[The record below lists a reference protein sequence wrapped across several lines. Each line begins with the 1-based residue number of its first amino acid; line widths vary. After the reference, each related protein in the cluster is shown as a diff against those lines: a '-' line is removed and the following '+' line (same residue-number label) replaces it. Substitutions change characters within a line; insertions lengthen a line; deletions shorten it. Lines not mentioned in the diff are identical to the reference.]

1 MVDIARLRR
10 FLNPRHVAVMGG
22 HWSDEVVRQLDKIGY
37 AGEIWPVNP
46 KRTDLAGR
54 KCFASL
60 DDLPAAPDA
69 AFVGVNRDATIEAV
83 KTLSAMG
90 AGGGLCFA
98 SGYAE
103 VPDGE
108 DRQKALVEAAG
119 DMPIQG
125 PNCYGLINYLD
136 GVPLW
141 PDQHGGKRIGEGVAI
156 LSQSGNIGVNVT
168 MQRRGLPLAYMVS
181 LGNQAQTGVA
191 EFIDAMLEDERIKA
205 IGILI
210 EGLPDIARFTQ
221 AAARAL
227 EKKVPIVAMKS
238 GRSEA
243 GAKITVS
250 HTSTLAGADNLYDAM
265 FERYGI
271 VRVHTLPVMMETL
284 KFLSIAGPL
293 KGNRVVSLSC
303 SGGEASMIADL
314 ADGRDLSFDDFD
326 EGARSRI
333 KETTHELVHVSN
345 PFDYHTF
352 DWGKPEALARTFTE
366 VAKSGYDARMIMLDW
381 PPRDICDPRD
391 WNATLDAF
399 ATASEAASG
408 ASLVVSSLHESLPP
422 EARDAMIVRGIVPMY
437 GLEETLTALEAAVW
451 VGRRHARAETEGA
464 PTPMSTA
471 TAAAGEACILDEAE
485 SKKQLA
491 AYGLATPESR
501 VARAEDAA
509 GEAAALGFPVVLKAL
524 DSHLTHKS
532 DVGGVALGLE
542 DEEGIR
548 HAVNDMAALSDR
560 FLIERMQPSPL
571 AELIVGVERDP
582 QFGLVLVIGAG
593 GILVELMK
601 DVRPLLLP
609 VTRDDISLAIGKLR
623 IARLLSGYRG
633 KPAANHTA
641 IVDAVMAVAA
651 YAEANAQTLL
661 ELDVNP
667 LMVFP
672 DRAVAVDALI
682 RRT

>member
-46 KRTDLAGR
+46 KRADLAGR

-69 AFVGVNRDATIEAV
+69 AFIGVNRDATIEAV

-471 TAAAGEACILDEAE
+471 TAVAGEACILDEAE

-491 AYGLATPESR
+491 AYGLAIPESR

-524 DSHLTHKS
+524 GSHLTHKS